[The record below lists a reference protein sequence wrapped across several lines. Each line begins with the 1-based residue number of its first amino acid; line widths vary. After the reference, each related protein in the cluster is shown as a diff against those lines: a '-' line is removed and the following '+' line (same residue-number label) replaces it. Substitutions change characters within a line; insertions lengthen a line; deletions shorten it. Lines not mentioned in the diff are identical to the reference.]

1 MQDYYDRIKATGAE
15 LIAISSDNVNTTK
28 STVQDQGL
36 TYPVL
41 ADADLDVIK
50 AYNVVDLGN
59 KWLARA
65 SSFVIGMDGKITWV
79 TIDEW
84 DQRTPTAEI
93 LAALGEL

>member
-1 MQDYYDRIKATGAE
+1 MQDNYDEIKTAGAE

-28 STVQDQGL
+28 ATVQDQGL
-36 TYPVL
+36 TFPVL
-41 ADADLDVIK
+41 ADATLDVIG

-79 TIDEW
+79 SIDEW
-84 DQRTPTAEI
+84 NQRTPTNKI
-93 LAALGEL
+93 LAALGKI

>member
-15 LIAISSDNVNTTK
+15 LIAISSDNVSTTK

-41 ADADLDVIK
+41 ADSALDVIN

-65 SSFVIGMDGKITWV
+65 SSFVIGMDGKIAWV
-79 TIDEW
+79 SLAEW
-84 DQRTPTAEI
+84 DQRTPTDEI

>member
-15 LIAISSDNVNTTK
+15 LIAISSDNVNTSK

-41 ADADLDVIK
+41 ADFDLNVIK
-50 AYNVVDLGN
+50 AYNVVGLDN
-59 KWLARA
+59 IRIAQA
-65 SSFVIGMDGKITWV
+65 SSFLITMDGKIAWV
-79 TIDEW
+79 SIDEW
-84 DQRTPTAEI
+84 DQRTPTDEI